1 MKKATNL
8 PYVFESITDLHRV
21 LELPKPEHPLV
32 SVVNMENIKCHFD
45 DRFQS
50 VVYNFYSIC
59 IKKNFK
65 GTMKYG
71 QSYYDFDEGTMTF
84 FSPGQVITTIV
95 EEDIALNGY
104 WLILH
109 PDFIRN
115 YPLGKNIKNFG
126 YFSYATN
133 EALHLSEKEEAMIT
147 GIMKD
152 IEQEY
157 RSIIDSFSQ
166 DVIVSQSELLLNYCN
181 RFYNRQFI
189 TRKNAS
195 NDLLLKMEEIL
206 EDYFNSEKVV
216 QLGLPSVHYLAEQ
229 LHISSNYLSDML
241 RNLTGQSAQQHIHNK
256 LIEKAKEILTTTNN
270 SVSEIAYQ
278 LGFEYPQSFSKLFK
292 SKTNVSPLAFRS
304 SFN

>member
-1 MKKATNL
+1 M
-8 PYVFESITDLHRV
+8 
-21 LELPKPEHPLV
+21 
-32 SVVNMENIKCHFD
+32 SVINMEDIRCHFD
-45 DRFQS
+45 DRYKS

-71 QSYYDFDEGTMTF
+71 QGYYDFDEGTMTF
-84 FSPGQVITTIV
+84 FSPGQVIATV
-95 EEDIALNGY
+95 VDEDLALNGY

-115 YPLGKNIKNFG
+115 YALGKSIRNFG

-133 EALHLSEKEEAMIT
+133 EALHLSEKEETMIT

-152 IEQEY
+152 IEKEY
-157 RSIIDSFSQ
+157 RSVIDSFSQ
-166 DVIVSQSELLLNYCN
+166 DVIVSHTELLLNYCN

-189 TRKNAS
+189 TRKTVS
-195 NDLLLKMEEIL
+195 SDMLIRFEEIL
-206 EDYFNSEKVV
+206 AEYFDGDKVREF
-216 QLGLPSVHYLAEQ
+216 GLPSVQYLAEQ
-229 LHISSNYLSDML
+229 LNISSNYLSDML
-241 RNLTGQSAQQHIHNK
+241 RNLTGQNAQQHIHGK
-256 LIEKAKEILTTTNN
+256 LIEKAKEILATTSL
-270 SVSEIAYQ
+270 SVGEIAFR
-278 LGFEYPQSFSKLFK
+278 LGFEHPQSFSKLFK